1 MRPVIEIENL
11 TKYYGKHRGIE
22 HLNLVVDEGEFFGF
36 IGPNG
41 AGKSTTIRTIL
52 GLLRPQEG
60 SVRILGRELGAGGGS
75 KSGAGRE
82 KIRKGLLREIGYMPS
97 EAFFYSW
104 MKVEDVLKFSAS
116 FYDRD

>member
-60 SVRILGRELGAGGGS
+60 SVRILGRELGAGRGFGRDADPARDGVCV
-75 KSGAGRE
+75 SGAGDRIRE
-82 KIRKGLLREIGYMPS
+82 VPEEGYLLG
-97 EAFFYSW
+97 
-104 MKVEDVLKFSAS
+104 KVVQGNVRTFKYCD
-116 FYDRD
+116 